1 MQDQEETQIPLE
13 LCVPLVVLWEKGRVQ
28 TWVKKKKGLKVG
40 EFKKNNY
47 KIPKNEE
54 I

>member
-1 MQDQEETQIPLE
+1 MRKREGSNTGQ
-13 LCVPLVVLWEKGRVQ
+13 
-28 TWVKKKKGLKVG
+28 KKMGVKVG